1 MLSIRDFV
9 PKLEAKQIP
18 ETALITCYREEGIPH
33 WYAIRRGNEILVN
46 HADFNGFSKDRIL
59 KSVLETHNTHNL
71 DAVRYSYS
79 LDYSTYKF
87 TIDVPKILKPRPA
100 K

>member
-1 MLSIRDFV
+1 MIHIRDFV

-18 ETALITCYREEGIPH
+18 ETSLITCYCSGTPC
-33 WYAIRRGNEILVN
+33 WYAIRRGNKILIN
-46 HADFNGFSKDRIL
+46 HQDFNGSSKDHIL
-59 KSVLETHNTHNL
+59 KSVLKTHNIHDL

-79 LDYSTYKF
+79 LDDSTYKF
-87 TIDVPKILKPRPA
+87 TIDVPKIFKPRPA

>member
-18 ETALITCYREEGIPH
+18 ETTLITCHRGSTPC
-33 WYAIRRGNEILVN
+33 WYAIRRGDKILIN
-46 HADFNGFSKDRIL
+46 HTDFNGFSKYHIL
-59 KSVLETHNTHNL
+59 KSVLKTHNTHDL

-79 LDYSTYKF
+79 LDNSTYKF
-87 TIDVPKILKPRPA
+87 TIDFPKIFKPRPA

>member
-1 MLSIRDFV
+1 MLSLRDFV

-18 ETALITCYREEGIPH
+18 ETALITCHRESTPC
-33 WYAIRRGNEILVN
+33 WYAIRRGDKILIN
-46 HADFNGFSKDRIL
+46 PADFNGFSKDRIL
-59 KSVLETHNTHNL
+59 KSVLKTHNTHSL
-71 DAVRYSYS
+71 DAVRHSCS
-79 LDYSTYKF
+79 LDSNLYKF

>member
-9 PKLEAKQIP
+9 PKLEARQIP
-18 ETALITCYREEGIPH
+18 ETALITCHRGSTPN
-33 WYAIRRGNEILVN
+33 WYAIRRGNKILIN
-46 HADFNGFSKDRIL
+46 YADFNGFSKDRIL
-59 KSVLETHNTHNL
+59 KSVLKTHNTHDL

-79 LDYSTYKF
+79 LDDSTYKF

>member
-1 MLSIRDFV
+1 MIHIRDFV

-18 ETALITCYREEGIPH
+18 ETALITCHRESTPC
-33 WYAIRRGNEILVN
+33 WYAIRRGNKILVN
-46 HADFNGFSKDRIL
+46 HTVFNGFSKDRIL
-59 KSVLETHNTHNL
+59 KSVLKTHNTHDL
-71 DAVRYSYS
+71 DAVRHSYS
-79 LDYSTYKF
+79 LDNNFYKF

>member
-9 PKLEAKQIP
+9 HRLEAKQIP
-18 ETALITCYREEGIPH
+18 ETALITCYLEGIPH
-33 WYAIRRGNEILVN
+33 WYAIRRGNKILIN
-46 HADFNGFSKDRIL
+46 HNGFNGFSKTHIL
-59 KSVLETHNTHNL
+59 KSVLKTHHTHNL
-71 DAVRYSYS
+71 DAVGYSYS
-79 LDYSTYKF
+79 LDNSTYKF

>member
-9 PKLEAKQIP
+9 PKLEAKWIP
-18 ETALITCYREEGIPH
+18 ETSLITCYCNDTPC
-33 WYAIRRGNEILVN
+33 WYAIRRGDKILIN
-46 HADFNGFSKDRIL
+46 HNDFNGFSKAHIL
-59 KSVLETHNTHNL
+59 KSVLKTHNTHSL
-71 DAVRYSYS
+71 GAVRYSYS
-79 LDYSTYKF
+79 LDDSTYKF